1 MKTKC
6 YCIFCKKHPLHDK
19 QKEFKDWLTGW
30 DVGNFID
37 SKYNETCAEVNCLNP
52 DSDAFDELDLTPS
65 NLRFPITAYGDGF
78 AVTGF
83 EGNGF
88 TIYASCKNEDYKEL

>member
-6 YCIFCKKHPLHDK
+6 YCIFCKNHPLYNSNII
-19 QKEFKDWLTGW
+19 DWKTGW
-30 DVGNFID
+30 DVGDFIE
-37 SKYNETCAEVNCLNP
+37 SKYESTSAEVECLSPESN
-52 DSDAFDELDLTPS
+52 AFNELEIEPTDI
-65 NLRFPITAYGDGF
+65 RFPITAYGDGY

-88 TIYASCKNEDYKEL
+88 TIYAFCEDEEHEEL

>member
-6 YCIFCKKHPLHDK
+6 YCIFCKNHPFNATQNLF
-19 QKEFKDWLTGW
+19 EDWKTGW
-30 DVGNFID
+30 DVGDFIE
-37 SKYNETCAEVNCLNP
+37 SKYEKTSAEVDCLTP
-52 DSDAFDELDLTPS
+52 DSDAFDEL
-65 NLRFPITAYGDGF
+65 NLEPKNIHFPITAYGDGY

-88 TIYASCKNEDYKEL
+88 TIYATCKNEKYKEL